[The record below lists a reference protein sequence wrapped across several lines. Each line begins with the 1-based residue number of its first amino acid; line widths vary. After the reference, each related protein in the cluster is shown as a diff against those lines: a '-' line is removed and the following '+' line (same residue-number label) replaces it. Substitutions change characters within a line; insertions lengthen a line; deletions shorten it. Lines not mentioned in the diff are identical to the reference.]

1 MQANINGVG
10 TGGVLINENG
20 EILLLQRVKPPEAG
34 CWSIPGGAIEFGET
48 AKETVI
54 REFHEETDLTCDVVD
69 FLGYYDYILQKE
81 GRHWVSLFF
90 VMEKISQNAPENKE
104 PKKHTD
110 LQWFDMDNLPDKL
123 TVNTANAIKLYK
135 KWIKKNCQQ

>member
-1 MQANINGVG
+1 MQANINGIG

-54 REFHEETDLTCDVVD
+54 REFQEETDLTCDVVD

-90 VMEKISQNAPENKE
+90 VMERISQNAPENKE
-104 PKKHTD
+104 SKKHTD